1 MALMRG
7 AAISRRTLASCLVA
21 GTLATAVVAVTRSA
35 GAPQRRAESGP
46 LAVAAASDLQAVL
59 PIVAERFQRDTGHRA
74 RLTFGSSGNFF
85 AQIRSGAPFDLF
97 FSADL
102 EYPTRLLEAGL
113 VERDG
118 PVQYATGRL
127 VVLGRQGLGVDV
139 RQGLAV
145 LTDPRIRRIAIANPE
160 HAPYGRAAVAVLRS
174 AGLYDQV
181 RAKLVHGEHV
191 SQAALFVDSGAA
203 DAGIIALSLS
213 RTPALRERA
222 AVFEIPSSLHP
233 PIAQAVVIMT
243 ASRRKEAA
251 RQLLEYIRRGD
262 VADVMRTFGFAL
274 PAPPGR

>member
-1 MALMRG
+1 VL
-7 AAISRRTLASCLVA
+7 AAVALVA
-21 GTLATAVVAVTRSA
+21 HAAVAARAAVPA
-35 GAPQRRAESGP
+35 GGRADGP
-46 LAVAAASDLQAVL
+46 LTVAAASDLQAVL
-59 PIVAERFQRDTGHRA
+59 PLVSDRFERDFGHRV

-85 AQIRSGAPFDLF
+85 AQIRSGAPFDVF

-102 EYPTRLLEAGL
+102 EYPSRLVEAGL

-145 LTDPRIRRIAIANPE
+145 LTDPRIRRIAIANPD
-160 HAPYGRAAVAVLRS
+160 HAPYGRAAVAALRS

-181 RAKLVHGEHV
+181 RSKLVHGEHV
-191 SQAALFVDSGAA
+191 SQAALFVDSGGA
-203 DAGIIALSLS
+203 DAGIIALSLA
-213 RTPALRERA
+213 RTPALRDRG

-243 ASRRKEAA
+243 ASRRKVAA
-251 RQLLEYIRRGD
+251 RQLLRYMGRPDIVELLQ
-262 VADVMRTFGFAL
+262 TFGFT
-274 PAPPGR
+274 PPPGAGK